1 MHLSGSRDKVQAI
14 QTSLRA
20 PSLVIRIEHAMPGQ
34 FPPSLTIETM
44 FKRIGKFCLQVAY
57 YLFWGYVVLL
67 HFVVVA
73 GLVFFFAA
81 FAALN

>member
-1 MHLSGSRDKVQAI
+1 MHLSGLHGKVKAI
-14 QTSLRA
+14 QASLRA

-44 FKRIGKFCLQVAY
+44 FKRVGKFCLQVAY

-67 HFVVVA
+67 HLLFFMVVFGLLSAFV
-73 GLVFFFAA
+73 LF
-81 FAALN
+81 